1 MFLAS
6 EQREWGIGN
15 EPAGNSGLRTLQP
28 LLGRRKLIMQR
39 SNGFMAQLVLKLLVI
54 VSIVT
59 VAGCGSRSTE
69 QAKPASPTATRVVVT
84 SLVAEQIALELVESH
99 FEVSKVVPDDT
110 VSRLWA
116 PKSDDVKTMQN
127 AGLILL
133 QGAGYDP
140 WKDRATLPGSR
151 LVDVSKGIYG
161 EFIRI
166 PDAVTHQHGPEG
178 KHSHPGTVWA
188 TWLNPELVLSQ
199 VSTIESALTK
209 KQPDHADTISKAS
222 AKLRAQ
228 IQSQQEKVVTL
239 RKSLEGQKITLLA
252 DNSNYLYLAK
262 AVGLECRYL
271 HWPESEALN
280 TEHQAEL
287 ETVLKE
293 SPTDGQKIF
302 LLDSRQA
309 EATQAIAEA
318 TGLKV
323 VRIDVCEHGTDQ
335 SVWQRLAGNIERLAN
350 ALQQSP

>member
-6 EQREWGIGN
+6 EQRERGTGN
-15 EPAGNSGLRTLQP
+15 ELVCSSGSRVFQTL
-28 LLGRRKLIMQR
+28 LVERESTMQR
-39 SNGFMAQLVLKLLVI
+39 ISYFIAQHALRLLALASVVI
-54 VSIVT
+54 VS
-59 VAGCGSRSTE
+59 GCTSRSAD
-69 QAKPASPTATRVVVT
+69 QAKPSAPTATRVVVT
-84 SLVAEQIALELVESH
+84 SLVAEQITLELAESH

-110 VSRLWA
+110 VSRLWT
-116 PKSDDVKTMQN
+116 PKSDDVKTMQT

-178 KHSHPGTVWA
+178 KHSHPGTMWA
-188 TWLNPELVLSQ
+188 TWLSPELVLSQ

-209 KQPDHADTISKAS
+209 KQPDHTDAISKAS

-228 IQSQQEKVVTL
+228 IQGQQEKVL
-239 RKSLEGQKITLLA
+239 PLKKSLEGRKIILLA

-293 SPTDGQKIF
+293 SPTDGQRIF

-309 EATQAIAEA
+309 ETTQGIAEA
-318 TGLKV
+318 AGLKV
-323 VRIDVCEHGTDQ
+323 VRIDVCEHRTGE
-335 SVWQRLAGNIERLAN
+335 SVWKRLAGNIERLTN

>member
-1 MFLAS
+1 
-6 EQREWGIGN
+6 
-15 EPAGNSGLRTLQP
+15 
-28 LLGRRKLIMQR
+28 MQR
-39 SNGFMAQLVLKLLVI
+39 IHTFIAQHVLMLLAVF
-54 VSIVT
+54 SMLIVT
-59 VAGCGSRSTE
+59 GCTSKSAD
-69 QAKPASPTATRVVVT
+69 QAKPSTPTAIRAVVT
-84 SLVAEQIALELVESH
+84 SVVAEQIATELAESH
-99 FEVSKVVPDDT
+99 FEVSKVVPDET
-110 VSRLWA
+110 VSRLWT
-116 PKSDDVKTMQN
+116 PKSEDVKTMQS

-151 LVDVSKGIYG
+151 LVDVSKAIYG

-199 VSTIESALTK
+199 VSTIESALAK
-209 KQPDHADTISKAS
+209 KQPDHAESISKAS
-222 AKLRAQ
+222 AKLRSQ
-228 IQSQQEKVVTL
+228 IQSQQEKVQAL
-239 RKSLEGQKITLLA
+239 KKSLEGRKIILLA

-280 TEHQAEL
+280 AEHRAEL

-293 SPTDGQKIF
+293 LPADELRVF

-309 EATQAIAEA
+309 EGTQGIAEA
-318 TGLKV
+318 TGMKV
-323 VRIDVCEHGTDQ
+323 VRIDVCEHRTAE
-335 SVWQRLAGNIERLAN
+335 SVWKRLAGNIERLSSAV
-350 ALQQSP
+350 QQSP

>member
-1 MFLAS
+1 MFVAS
-6 EQREWGIGN
+6 EQRERGIGN
-15 EPAGNSGLRTLQP
+15 EPADSSGSRAFQH

-39 SNGFMAQLVLKLLVI
+39 INSFIAQHVLKVLAIASV
-54 VSIVT
+54 VT
-59 VAGCGSRSTE
+59 VAGCTSKSADL
-69 QAKPASPTATRVVVT
+69 AKPSAPTATRVVVT
-84 SLVAEQIALELVESH
+84 SLVAEQIALELAESH

-110 VSRLWA
+110 VSRLWT

-151 LVDVSKGIYG
+151 LVDVSKGIYS

-199 VSTIESALTK
+199 VSTVESALTK
-209 KQPDHADTISKAS
+209 KQPDHADAISKVS

-228 IQSQQEKVVTL
+228 IQGQQEKVVTL

-252 DNSNYLYLAK
+252 DNSNYRYLAK

-271 HWPESEALN
+271 HWPESEALS

-293 SPTDGQKIF
+293 SPSDGQKIF

-309 EATQAIAEA
+309 EATQGIAEA
-318 TGLKV
+318 AGLKV
-323 VRIDVCEHGTDQ
+323 VRIDVCEHRTDE
-335 SVWQRLAGNIERLAN
+335 SVWMRLAGNIERLAS